1 MIFPSWPRSI
11 FWPAVL
17 LLLILVAAS
26 SPDGSGAISA
36 PGATTPGT
44 PLPTATVVEPLI
56 SMSDLPDDPTE
67 LMFAMLDESGGEWR
81 PVDNVLTSLNGPG
94 RSLPQVASRNTYWF
108 NSGAFYPHMG
118 VYSPY
123 PLPIP
128 TSCCARTAPFTR
140 NLVVYLIDT
149 NFILILN

>member
-56 SMSDLPDDPTE
+56 SMSDLPDDPTD

>member
-17 LLLILVAAS
+17 LLLILVAAC
-26 SPDGSGAISA
+26 SPDGSGAIST

-67 LMFAMLDESGGEWR
+67 LMFAMLYESGGEWR